1 MSREEAKC
9 SPTGAQGPM
18 ASTQKPEEGSGEGE
32 APSKVPRPR
41 LVLFQGVPMVDIFLE
56 GWEEVENFPAHPSD
70 IIIATYPKAGTTWV
84 QEIVDSI
91 MQGGDVKKC
100 LRAPV
105 HSRIPFLE
113 FKYCGQP
120 RTTLQQLLNT
130 PPPRVI
136 KTHLPFQLLPKSF
149 LEQGC
154 KMIYCAR
161 NAKDLMVSYFH
172 FDLMNQL
179 QPDPGTWQ
187 EYFQRFLE
195 GNVSYGPWH
204 HHVRGWWDQ
213 RKCHPIL
220 YLFYED
226 LKEDLKREVVKIAR
240 FLEKQISD
248 SALDSIVQH
257 TTFESMKDNPMC
269 NYSSVSTA
277 LFDTSVSRFMR
288 KGQVGNWKDHFTVA
302 QDQAFEMD
310 YQCKMKDT
318 DLRFRTEL

>member
-1 MSREEAKC
+1 
-9 SPTGAQGPM
+9 M
-18 ASTQKPEEGSGEGE
+18 ASTQKPEEGPGE
-32 APSKVPRPR
+32 AEAPPNVSRPQ
-41 LVLFQGVPMVDIFLE
+41 LVLFQGVPMPDMFME
-56 GWEEVENFPAHPSD
+56 DWEDVENFPAHPSD

-84 QEIVDSI
+84 QEIVDAI
-91 MQGGDVKKC
+91 LQGGDVKKC
-100 LRAPV
+100 LRAPLED
-105 HSRIPFLE
+105 RIPFLE
-113 FKYCGQP
+113 FKYHGQP
-120 RTTLQQLLNT
+120 RTALQQLLNT

-154 KMIYCAR
+154 KILYCAR

-187 EYFQRFLE
+187 EYFQRFLK
-195 GNVSYGPWH
+195 GDVSYGLWH

-213 RKCHPIL
+213 KESHPIL

-240 FLEKQISD
+240 FLEKQFSD
-248 SALDSIVQH
+248 PVLDSIVHH
-257 TTFESMKDNPMC
+257 TTFESMKANPMC
-269 NYSSVSTA
+269 NYSTIPTAVFNTRVS
-277 LFDTSVSRFMR
+277 SFMR

-302 QDQAFEMD
+302 QDQAFEVD
-310 YQCKMKDT
+310 YQSKMKDT
-318 DLRFRTEL
+318 DLRFHTEL